1 MRNAVQRR
9 NHKERAQPVEREKWG
24 VLEKHKVG
32 ELVVSY
38 RDRLLTVS
46 QDYSLRAKDYNEKKA
61 RLSILR
67 QKAAERNPD
76 EFHYGMLN
84 NRSNKG
90 RKLADRGNRP
100 LSQDV
105 VKLLKTQDASYLQT
119 MIQQTRRSAQ
129 RLEQKYILED
139 GKRVDVVGESQPVGN
154 RQHIV
159 FVDDEERRKSYDP
172 HTTLQCDMSNETI
185 LKIGDG
191 DEADNSISD
200 DQLNRRSSCC
210 RDEEALQTR
219 AKSVLHKQ
227 SRKEQAAHKTKLA
240 SLKARER
247 ILRDAE
253 KEMDHTRAQM
263 SNSVGGLTK
272 KGVKWKNRERKS

>member
-1 MRNAVQRR
+1 MGRF
-9 NHKERAQPVEREKWG
+9 
-24 VLEKHKVG
+24 G
-32 ELVVSY
+32 ETQGGRILVSY
-38 RDRLLTVS
+38 GDPLLTIP

-67 QKAAERNPD
+67 RKAAERNPD

-84 NRSNKG
+84 SRSNKG

-139 GKRVDVVGESQPVGN
+139 GKCVDVVGESKTVRN
-154 RQHIV
+154 RQHVV
-159 FVDDEERRKSYDP
+159 FVGDEERRKSYDP
-172 HTTLQCDMSNETI
+172 HTILQCDMSNETI
-185 LKIGDG
+185 LKPGNG
-191 DEADNSISD
+191 DEADSLILD
-200 DQLNRRSSCC
+200 DRLKGRTSRR
-210 RDEEALQTR
+210 RDDEVLQAR
-219 AKSVLHKQ
+219 AKTVLHKQ
-227 SRKEQAAHKTKLA
+227 SRKEQAARKTKLGTFR
-240 SLKARER
+240 ARER
-247 ILRDAE
+247 SLRDAE
-253 KEMDHTRAQM
+253 TEMDHTRAQM
-263 SNSVGGLTK
+263 SNSVGGVTK